1 MTRPDLVA
9 SALARLYD
17 VDLIEDP
24 GDLDLYRALAA
35 RTGGPILEIGVGTGR
50 IAVPLAVAGHQVTG
64 LDTDPAMLAR
74 ARERASAAGPQVARR
89 LELLTGDAR
98 RPPAGVGTVHLA
110 FVALNSLM
118 VFGDRA
124 DQGATVRAIADHLE
138 PGGLA
143 VVDVWLPDAEDLAR
157 YDGRLGLEYVR
168 RDPDTGDTVTKFAS
182 AVHDPATGTVELIDI
197 YEEGR
202 QGEAPRRWIRNDRLR
217 LVSADDLRAFAEDA
231 GLVVEVIAGDYDL
244 TPLRPG
250 DGRAILV
257 ARRDESPRTRPAIR
271 TATGVGARAGQAG
284 RGGPAGGARS
294 GPAGRGGPAGLV

>member
-1 MTRPDLVA
+1 MTRPDTVA
-9 SALARLYD
+9 AALARLYD
-17 VDLIEDP
+17 VDLLEDP

-35 RTGGPILEIGVGTGR
+35 RTGGPILEIGVGSGR
-50 IAVPLAVAGHQVTG
+50 IAVPLAAAGHRITG

-74 ARERASAAGPQVARR
+74 ARERAAAAGPQVVHR

-98 RPPAGVGTVHLA
+98 RPPADLGAVHLA

-124 DQGATVRAIADHLE
+124 DQRATVRAIADHLE

-157 YDGRLGLEYVR
+157 YDGRLGMEYVR
-168 RDPDTGDTVTKFAS
+168 RDPDTGDSVTKLAS
-182 AVHDPATGTVELIDI
+182 AVHDPATGTVELTNI
-197 YEEGR
+197 YEQGR
-202 QGEAPRRWIRNDRLR
+202 QGEAPRRWIRHDRLR

-250 DGRAILV
+250 DDRAILV
-257 ARRDESPRTRPAIR
+257 ARREQRLRTRSASR
-271 TATGVGARAGQAG
+271 TATAPGRPGTPAERGRPAERAST
-284 RGGPAGGARS
+284 P
-294 GPAGRGGPAGLV
+294 GLV